1 MLKCKKYNF
10 KFCKKK
16 SIKLKILM
24 KIDIKKMQPS
34 NLKVNLVINLN
45 LKLFS
50 LNRKNI
56 SNQH

>member
-1 MLKCKKYNF
+1 
-10 KFCKKK
+10 
-16 SIKLKILM
+16 M
-24 KIDIKKMQPS
+24 KINIKKMKYL